1 MTDVL
6 TADRILDTAEEV
18 LRRYGPAKA
27 TVIDVARALGVS
39 HGNVY
44 RFFPSK
50 VALRDAV
57 ASPRLHRFGRH
68 RRI

>member
-1 MTDVL
+1 MWL
-6 TADRILDTAEEV
+6 
-18 LRRYGPAKA
+18 
-27 TVIDVARALGVS
+27 ALGVS

-57 ASPRLHRFGRH
+57 PSGG
-68 RRI
+68 